1 MTRTW
6 RDAAVALAVV
16 AAALGCSAE
25 DSTKQP
31 GVSATAEADAVVVEF
46 RIANG
51 TVSPVNARRD
61 AKVGQPIDLVVD
73 SDSEDEL
80 HVHATP
86 EYTFVVRP
94 GAGQRFRFTVE
105 VPGRVEV
112 ELHHAHK
119 TVATVVVRP

>member
-6 RDAAVALAVV
+6 RYAAAALAVA
-16 AAALGCSAE
+16 AAALGCSTE
-25 DSTKQP
+25 ESPVTKQS
-31 GVSATAEADAVVVEF
+31 GASSAAEALVVAF

-51 TVSPVNARRD
+51 TVSPVNERRE
-61 AKVGQPIDLVVD
+61 AEVGQPIDLVVD
-73 SDSEDEL
+73 SDADDEL

-86 EYTFVVRP
+86 EYTFAVRP
-94 GAGQRFRFTVE
+94 EAGQRFRFTVQ
-105 VPGRVEV
+105 VPGRVEI